1 MENAVTLNL
10 DCKITLRWQSSI
22 NSDNKK
28 SILIQTHFPKSTRHC
43 CCLSSLSSSPSTPRR
58 PPDGCSS
65 KTHTTLLVETYHHH
79 RRLRALIEKLEKE
92 GSCPM
97 QILGDDGDWTKNDFW
112 AAVKFLRH
120 AFRSNEILQVFRMWK
135 NIEKSRINELN
146 YEKIIGLFCEERMVE
161 EAVEA
166 LQEMEGYGLRPSLEI
181 YNSIIHA
188 YAKNGKFNDA
198 SFFLN
203 EMKEI
208 GLEPKTDTYDGLIE
222 AYGKYKRY
230 DDIGACLKTMELD
243 GCSPD
248 HFTYN
253 LLIREFSRGGLLQ
266 KMEQVYRVMISKKMN
281 LQPSSLVAMLESY
294 ANFGILDKMEKVY
307 RKVVNS
313 SSLKEDTVR
322 KLANVYIKNYMFSRL
337 DDLGIDLS
345 SRTGRNDLVWCL
357 RLLSHACLLSRKGMD
372 SVIQE
377 MDEATA
383 LWNVTIVNIILL
395 AYLKMKDFTHLRS
408 LLSQLPSRQVRPD
421 LTTVGILFD
430 AIEIGFDGAKTLETW
445 RKMVLYRA
453 VELNTDPL
461 VLTAFGKGH
470 FLRDCEEAYTSLEPK
485 ARDKKTRTYHQ
496 LIDLVIKHKAKQS

>member
-10 DCKITLRWQSSI
+10 DCKITLRWRSSI
-22 NSDNKK
+22 NSDNKR
-28 SILIQTHFPKSTRHC
+28 SILIQTHFPKPTRHC
-43 CCLSSLSSSPSTPRR
+43 CCLSSLRSSPSTPRR
-58 PPDGCSS
+58 PPDDGCSS

-120 AFRSNEILQVFRMWK
+120 AFRSNEILQ
-135 NIEKSRINELN
+135 
-146 YEKIIGLFCEERMVE
+146 
-161 EAVEA
+161 
-166 LQEMEGYGLRPSLEI
+166 
-181 YNSIIHA
+181 
-188 YAKNGKFNDA
+188 
-198 SFFLN
+198 
-203 EMKEI
+203 
-208 GLEPKTDTYDGLIE
+208 
-222 AYGKYKRY
+222 Y
-230 DDIGACLKTMELD
+230 DDISVCLKTMELD
-243 GCSPD
+243 GCLPD

-266 KMEQVYRVMISKKMN
+266 KMERVYRFMISKKMN
-281 LQPSSLVAMLESY
+281 LQSSSLVAMLEAY

-345 SRTGRNDLVWCL
+345 SRTGRNNLVWCL
-357 RLLSHACLLSRKGMD
+357 RLLSHACLLSGKGMD

-377 MDEATA
+377 MDEAKA

-395 AYLKMKDFTHLRS
+395 AYLKMKDFSHLRN

-470 FLRDCEEAYTSLEPK
+470 FLRDCEEAYSSLEPK
-485 ARDKKTRTYHQ
+485 ARDRKTWTYHQ